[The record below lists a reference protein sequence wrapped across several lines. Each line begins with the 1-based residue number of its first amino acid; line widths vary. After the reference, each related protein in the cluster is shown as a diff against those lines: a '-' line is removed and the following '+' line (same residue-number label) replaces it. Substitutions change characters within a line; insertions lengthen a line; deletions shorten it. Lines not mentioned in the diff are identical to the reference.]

1 MKEKERSLIENKEK
15 IMLVIGLLITTLIL
29 YPFLQRGYYIS
40 KYSGT
45 VLTDNWW
52 NALNWIRENTPE
64 CAVVAT
70 YWDPGHFITGIAE
83 RPVVFDGA
91 SQNSLRTITL
101 EGNLT
106 RDDIEKIVG
115 ISNFRIRRFTEN
127 GKSYVNVTTARIQ
140 DIGTTL
146 LTSDEE
152 QAIKI
157 LRRYLVPNCNNT
169 MYYIASED
177 LLWKSQWWTYFSTW
191 DSKKKT
197 GTKYFY
203 LPAQYAGK
211 KNFGNST
218 FRLYLFPR
226 NPYQFSRVEVFLVE
240 EKEKELN
247 AFLQVQNEIRTI
259 RKLIYFEDN
268 MLKEKIYEKYDIDVT
283 VFLYPDKG
291 SVIFM
296 SKELENSLFTR
307 MFLLNGAG
315 LSRFE
320 FIRNFGGEVKIFKVK
335 FD

>member
-1 MKEKERSLIENKEK
+1 MEKYKNVISDKKKKITILSSLFLTI
-15 IMLVIGLLITTLIL
+15 LVL
-29 YPFLQRGYYIS
+29 YPFFQRSYLIS

-52 NALNWIRENTPE
+52 NALNWIKENTPE
-64 CAVVAT
+64 CAVIAT

-106 RDDIEKIVG
+106 REEIEKIVG
-115 ISNFRIRRFTEN
+115 ISNFKIKRFIKD
-127 GKSYVNVTTARIQ
+127 GKSYINVTTARIQ

-146 LTSDEE
+146 FTSDEE
-152 QAIKI
+152 QAVKI
-157 LRRYLVPNCNNT
+157 LRRYLIPNCNNT

-191 DSKKKT
+191 NPKSNKGD
-197 GTKYFY
+197 KYFY
-203 LPAQYAGK
+203 IPAQYAGK
-211 KNFGNST
+211 KNIENST
-218 FRLYLFPR
+218 VYFYPI
-226 NPYQFSRVEVFLVE
+226 SRTQIFVIV
-240 EKEKELN
+240 EKENELDY
-247 AFLQVQNEIRTI
+247 FLHEQNEKKII
-259 RKLIYFEDN
+259 KKLIYFDEN
-268 MLKEKIYEKYDIDVT
+268 FLKEKIYSNYEIDGT
-283 VFLYPDKG
+283 LFLSPDKNL
-291 SVIFM
+291 VIFM

-315 LSRFE
+315 LKRFE
-320 FIRNFGGEVKIFKVK
+320 FVRNFGGEVKLFKVI